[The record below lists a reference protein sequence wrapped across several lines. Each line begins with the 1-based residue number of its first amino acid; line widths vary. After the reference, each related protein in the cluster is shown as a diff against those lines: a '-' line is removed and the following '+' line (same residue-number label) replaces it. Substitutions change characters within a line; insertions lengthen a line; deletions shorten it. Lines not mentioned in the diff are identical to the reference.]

1 MNEEAL
7 RELLK
12 LPEGPTLEFKQEI
25 KIYLADEAGK
35 REKDELRKDLLAL
48 ANGNSTVASEN
59 KYLIFGASDKFTP
72 GTSRETF
79 DIGNKYPTR
88 RDLLNM
94 LKAVSN
100 PFLDRLEA
108 DIVTVDG
115 NRLLVITIPPT
126 RYLLETTR
134 RLKASKRDFDEYTVF
149 FRQDEE
155 AIPASA
161 SVRDAI
167 RLAKEKYFNERH
179 DVPPVEYGLAVGAII
194 SGVDR
199 AYKENRVGSPVL
211 KQVIAAI
218 LGMISGGFK
227 GWVVGYSY
235 KETRSL
241 WGEIQEMPVQ
251 WRVASITFLTIFWTI
266 LALVFRQY
274 ARMVNRFFARYRKAK
289 G

>member
-1 MNEEAL
+1 MNEETL
-7 RELLK
+7 HKLLK
-12 LPEGPTLEFKQEI
+12 QPEGPTLEFKQEI
-25 KIYLADEAGK
+25 KIYLTGEAEK
-35 REKDELRKDLLAL
+35 REKDELLKDLLAL
-48 ANGNSTVASEN
+48 ANGNSTVAGEN
-59 KYLIFGASDKFTP
+59 KFLIFGASNKFTP

-79 DIGNKYPTR
+79 DIGNQYPTC

-108 DIVTVDG
+108 DIVTIDG

-167 RLAKEKYFNERH
+167 RRAKEKYFNERN
-179 DVPPVEYGLAVGAII
+179 DVPPKEFGALVGAVISILII
-194 SGVDR
+194 VAQLRRNDFPLSSQIIGGV
-199 AYKENRVGSPVL
+199 
-211 KQVIAAI
+211 
-218 LGMISGGFK
+218 
-227 GWVVGYSY
+227 
-235 KETRSL
+235 
-241 WGEIQEMPVQ
+241 
-251 WRVASITFLTIFWTI
+251 
-266 LALVFRQY
+266 LALVIGAFMGWGLGYMYVSIRYIRDELALFPRWAQIIFAIASVPYLLAWNWIVQAAFRLVQSLLS
-274 ARMVNRFFARYRKAK
+274 NFT
-289 G
+289 GS